1 MVMNKDLIDKNPLRA
16 LYKEHSVPRM
26 GLVMARAGLG
36 KTAILVQIALDSLL
50 CGHQVLHVSIGQNL
64 EKTKTWYDDIFKDIV
79 ASLEASNQAELQ
91 DQISRNRLIMTF
103 KESTFSRP
111 KLEERLNDLIYQNI
125 FRPTTMIIDGFD
137 FTDCDRQIISD
148 IRELA
153 EATEMA
159 VWFSAVSHRDAM
171 KEGDKDIPFPC
182 ENLADLFDT
191 IILLKPEAD
200 EKCIALNLLKD
211 TKGDTATGKILNLD
225 PATLLIKEPYD
236 KC

>member
-1 MVMNKDLIDKNPLRA
+1 MVNKDLIEKNPLRA
-16 LYKEHSVPRM
+16 LYQEDAAPRM
-26 GLVMARAGLG
+26 GLVMARAGVG

-50 CGHQVLHVSIGQNL
+50 CGNQVLHVSIGQNL
-64 EKTKTWYDDIFKDIV
+64 EKTKTWYDDIFKVIV
-79 ASLEASNQAELQ
+79 DSLKAPNAAELRE
-91 DQISRNRLIMTF
+91 QINRNRLIMTF

-125 FRPTTMIIDGFD
+125 FRPSTMIVDGFD

-159 VWFSAVSHRDAM
+159 VWFSAVSHREAIQ
-171 KEGDKDIPFPC
+171 EGDKDIPFPC
-182 ENLADLFDT
+182 KDLADLFDT

-211 TKGDTATGKILNLD
+211 ATNEEASGKILNLD
-225 PATLLIKEPYD
+225 PATLLIKEAYD
-236 KC
+236 NC

>member
-1 MVMNKDLIDKNPLRA
+1 MVNKDLSEKNPLRA
-16 LYKEHSVPRM
+16 LYPEDAAPRM
-26 GLVMARAGLG
+26 GLVMSRAGLG

-50 CGHQVLHVSIGQNL
+50 CGNQVLHVSIGQNL

-79 ASLEASNQAELQ
+79 GSLKVGNAAELQ
-91 DQISRNRLIMTF
+91 DQINRNRLIMTF

-125 FRPTTMIIDGFD
+125 FRPSTMIVDGFD

-171 KEGDKDIPFPC
+171 KENEKDIPFPC
-182 ENLADLFDT
+182 KDIADLFDT
-191 IILLKPEAD
+191 VLILKAEAD
-200 EKCIALNLLKD
+200 EKCIALNLVKD
-211 TKGDTATGKILNLD
+211 SRSDTATGKILNLD
-225 PATLLIKEPYD
+225 PATLLIKEAYD
-236 KC
+236 NC

>member
-1 MVMNKDLIDKNPLRA
+1 MVNNDLIEKNPLRA
-16 LYKEHSVPRM
+16 LYQQDAAPRM
-26 GLVMARAGLG
+26 GLVMARAGVG

-50 CGHQVLHVSIGQNL
+50 AGNQVLHVSIGQSL
-64 EKTKTWYDDIFKDIV
+64 DKTKTWYDDIFKVIV
-79 ASLEASNQAELQ
+79 ESLKAPNAAELQ

-125 FRPTTMIIDGFD
+125 FRPSTLIVDGFD

-153 EATEMA
+153 GAADLA
-159 VWFSAVSHRDAM
+159 VWFSAVSHRDTVQE
-171 KEGDKDIPFPC
+171 EGQDIPFPC
-182 ENLADLFDT
+182 QDLADLYDT
-191 IILLKPEAD
+191 IILLKPETD
-200 EKCIALNLLKD
+200 DKCIALNLLKD
-211 TKGDTATGKILNLD
+211 TKSNHATGKILNLD